1 MSRCNL
7 AIIASLAGGALLAA
21 AQPASAQTAPPG
33 ATATRPAKDPPA
45 QTSVPSV
52 APPATTS
59 QTTGA
64 TNQDPVVKKM
74 NEEEKAKVESKGK

>member
-1 MSRCNL
+1 MPRRNP
-7 AIIASLAGGALLAA
+7 AIIALLAA
-21 AQPASAQTAPPG
+21 GPLLAAAPLASAQTTPPG
-33 ATATRPAKDPPA
+33 STATRPAKDPPA
-45 QTSVPSV
+45 QTSIPSM